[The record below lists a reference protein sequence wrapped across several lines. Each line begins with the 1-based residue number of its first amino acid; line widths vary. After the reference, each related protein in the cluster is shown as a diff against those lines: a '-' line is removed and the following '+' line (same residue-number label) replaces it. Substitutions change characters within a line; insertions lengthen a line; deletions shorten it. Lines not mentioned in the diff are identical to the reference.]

1 MLKLPDDKILLTRD
15 DLKKLGIVKSNVT
28 LLRYEA
34 AQRFPRRVRLNG
46 CSVAWRVDEV
56 AAWLNK
62 ISEARAT
69 HVYAELR

>member
-1 MLKLPDDKILLTRD
+1 MLKLPDEKVLLTRS
-15 DLKKLGIVKSNVT
+15 DLKKLGIDKSNVT

-34 AQRFPRRVRLNG
+34 ARHFPRRVRLNG
-46 CSVAWRVDEV
+46 CSVF
-56 AAWLNK
+56 WLRHEIEAHIQK